1 MCQKQTTSDISTGKE
16 KKKIVFAKGKQRR
29 WPYRVRTDIP
39 GPHCNSV
46 PFFDFKSRSSTS
58 YGLAYSSFFCLLQKR
73 RTLTIHSRNKDN

>member
-1 MCQKQTTSDISTGKE
+1 MCQKQTASDISTGRG
-16 KKKIVFAKGKQRR
+16 KKKIGFAKGKQRR